1 MCCWL
6 LQIFRVMP
14 FSQRRPLAL
23 CGVGLGFSQAGCL
36 FCQPTNSAKALNWK
50 LKQNTATQYVVS
62 AYKLTTSSKYNMI
75 YFCSVTL
82 LLLRNE
88 LSALTWGDPHIRTLD
103 NVEYVF
109 NGLAEYWMIESDS
122 LELQARTVPAWDG
135 QRQPTT
141 NGTVLGAVAARAL
154 YLQSN
159 RTTSSAHVHV
169 EMPTDRTSSKI

>member
-1 MCCWL
+1 
-6 LQIFRVMP
+6 
-14 FSQRRPLAL
+14 
-23 CGVGLGFSQAGCL
+23 
-36 FCQPTNSAKALNWK
+36 
-50 LKQNTATQYVVS
+50 
-62 AYKLTTSSKYNMI
+62 MI
-75 YFCSVTL
+75 HFCSVTL
-82 LLLRNE
+82 VLRNE

-103 NVEYVF
+103 NQEYVF

-135 QRQPTT
+135 QRLPTA

-169 EMPTDRTSSKI
+169 EMPNDRTSSKI